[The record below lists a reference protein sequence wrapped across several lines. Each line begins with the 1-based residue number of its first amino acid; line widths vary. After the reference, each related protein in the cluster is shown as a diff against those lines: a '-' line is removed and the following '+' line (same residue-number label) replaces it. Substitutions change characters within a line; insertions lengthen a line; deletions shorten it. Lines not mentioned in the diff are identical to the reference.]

1 MATGEVI
8 VGPPG
13 PPGPPGQNGLQG
25 PPGIKGDRGM
35 DGIKG
40 EPVSIRSCERGA
52 AGWCCRS
59 HRTTLLFWWI
69 LTGTGVFQGEKGA
82 KGDPGPMGLPV
93 SRQLRFELY

>member
-40 EPVSIRSCERGA
+40 EPVSIRSCEPGRGRTVLLLA
-52 AGWCCRS
+52 P
-59 HRTTLLFWWI
+59 HRTPFLVDFDGNGRVSGGERRQGRSRTDG
-69 LTGTGVFQGEKGA
+69 LTRK
-82 KGDPGPMGLPV
+82 
-93 SRQLRFELY
+93 